1 MIDLKKELNGARTI
15 AVSGHVRPDGDCIGA
30 NSAMYQYLK
39 KTMPEAQIDFFL
51 EAPSG
56 VFLFLKG
63 TDQINSLYDSDTKYD
78 VFIALDCGDAERLG
92 EAQKYFKEAGKTICI
107 DHHISNT
114 GFADVNYIVADA
126 SSTCELVY
134 NLIDRADM
142 DADIAEAVFTGIVH
156 DTGVFQYSNTSKNTF
171 QVLGELTEYDF
182 DRTGIIDRTFY
193 EKSYAA
199 NQILGRALLESFL
212 FMDGK
217 CIVSMVD
224 QKTMDFYEIQPK
236 SLDGIVNQLRITRG
250 VECAIFLYQ
259 TGMQE
264 YKVSMRSNKI
274 VDVAKIAAAFGGG
287 GHIRAAGCTMNG
299 TFHDVVNNISY
310 YIEQQLQG

>member
-1 MIDLKKELNGARTI
+1 MIDLKKELLGAKTI
-15 AVSGHVRPDGDCIGA
+15 AISGHMRPDGDCVGA

-39 KTMPEAQIDFFL
+39 KTMPEAQTDFYL
-51 EAPSG
+51 EAPSS

-63 TDQINSLYDSDTKYD
+63 TDQINSTYDKEMEYD
-78 VFIALDCGDAERLG
+78 VFISLDCGDTGRLG
-92 EAQKYFKEAGKTICI
+92 EAEKYFNTAKKTICI
-107 DHHISNT
+107 DHHISNN
-114 GFADVNYIVADA
+114 GFADVNYIVPNA

-134 NLIDRADM
+134 HLINPEDM
-142 DADIAEAVFTGIVH
+142 DAGIAEAVFTGIVH
-156 DTGVFQYSNTSKNTF
+156 DTGVFQYSNTSKETF
-171 QVLGELTEYDF
+171 QILGELTEYDF
-182 DRTGIIDRTFY
+182 DRTGIIDKTFY

-217 CIVSMVD
+217 CIVSMID
-224 QKTMDFYEIQPK
+224 QKTMDFYGIQPK

-274 VDVAKIAAAFGGG
+274 VDVSKVAIAFGGG
-287 GHIRAAGCTMNG
+287 GHVRAAGCTMNG
-299 TFHDVVNNISY
+299 TFHDVVNNLSY
-310 YIEQQLQG
+310 YIEQQMQG

>member
-1 MIDLKKELNGARTI
+1 MIDLKKELLGAKTI
-15 AVSGHVRPDGDCIGA
+15 AISGHMRPDGDCVGA

-39 KTMPEAQIDFFL
+39 KTMPEAQTDFYL
-51 EAPSG
+51 EAPSS

-63 TDQINSLYDSDTKYD
+63 TDQINSTYDKDMEYD
-78 VFIALDCGDAERLG
+78 VFISLDCGDTGRLG
-92 EAQKYFKEAGKTICI
+92 EAEKYFNTAKKTICI
-107 DHHISNT
+107 DHHISNN
-114 GFADVNYIVADA
+114 GFADVNYIVPNA

-134 NLIDRADM
+134 HLINPEDM
-142 DADIAEAVFTGIVH
+142 DEGIAEAVFTGIVH
-156 DTGVFQYSNTSKNTF
+156 DTGVFQYSNTSKETF
-171 QVLGELTEYDF
+171 QILGELTEYDF
-182 DRTGIIDRTFY
+182 DRTGIIDKTFY

-217 CIVSMVD
+217 CIVSMID
-224 QKTMDFYEIQPK
+224 QKTMDFYGIQPK

-274 VDVAKIAAAFGGG
+274 VDVSKVAIAFGGG
-287 GHIRAAGCTMNG
+287 GHVRAAGCTMNG
-299 TFHDVVNNISY
+299 TFHDVVNNLSY
-310 YIEQQLQG
+310 YIEQQMQG